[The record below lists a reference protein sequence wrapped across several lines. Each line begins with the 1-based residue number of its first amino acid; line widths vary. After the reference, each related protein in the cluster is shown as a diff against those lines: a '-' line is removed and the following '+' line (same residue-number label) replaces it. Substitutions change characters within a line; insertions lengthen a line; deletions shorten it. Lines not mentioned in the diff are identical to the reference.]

1 MQNQKSNKKSKT
13 HIPRNPQTK
22 QPTAATNAA
31 ASAAEAAVEAFQS
44 SDSGPIQTD
53 VLGSYTGL
61 PADPTD
67 PKPEQDAD
75 DL

>member
-1 MQNQKSNKKSKT
+1 MQNQKSNKKSKNHT
-13 HIPRNPQTK
+13 SRNAQTK
-22 QPTAATNAA
+22 QPTAAANAA
-31 ASAAEAAVEAFQS
+31 ADAAVEAFQR

-53 VLGSYTGL
+53 VLGSYTGMS
-61 PADPTD
+61 ADPTD

>member
-1 MQNQKSNKKSKT
+1 MQNQKSNKKAKT
-13 HIPRNPQTK
+13 HTPRNPQTK
-22 QPTAATNAA
+22 QPTAA

>member
-13 HIPRNPQTK
+13 HTPRNPQTK
-22 QPTAATNAA
+22 QPTAAD
-31 ASAAEAAVEAFQS
+31 AAVEAFQS

-67 PKPEQDAD
+67 PEPEQDAD

>member
-13 HIPRNPQTK
+13 HTPRTPQTK
-22 QPTAATNAA
+22 QPTAAD
-31 ASAAEAAVEAFQS
+31 AAVEAFQS

-67 PKPEQDAD
+67 PEPEQDAD

>member
-1 MQNQKSNKKSKT
+1 MQNQKSNKKTKT
-13 HIPRNPQTK
+13 HTPRNPQTK
-22 QPTAATNAA
+22 QPTAA
-31 ASAAEAAVEAFQS
+31 ASAADAAVEAFQS

>member
-13 HIPRNPQTK
+13 HTPRNSQTK
-22 QPTAATNAA
+22 QPTAA
-31 ASAAEAAVEAFQS
+31 ASAAVEAFQS

-53 VLGSYTGL
+53 VLGSYTGM